1 MTPSI
6 THLLP
11 FYPLDSSTLSISDW
25 FWLGMMGLFLF
36 TIAAHQFYY
45 WLRFNPAIGFIRRQ
59 IKELTFENAASKRE
73 QLFTQAEKSK
83 KPGASLW
90 LEFDESLVT
99 TPEKDRVYNTLDA
112 EHFFNGQSLAYG
124 ITSSRLLASAPAFL
138 TAIGVLGTFVGLT
151 MGLRELQIN
160 DADADALQA
169 GISAMIN
176 GAAIAFMTS
185 VWGVFLSLIANL
197 AEKIVERHALRKIYA
212 LQHRIDRIF
221 ERLPAE
227 KTLMEIAGH
236 SKASTRALDEL
247 AEKIGS
253 QLQETVESMSNDMQ
267 QAMTDALNNVM
278 GPAMQSLVEGSQDQ
292 SSKALAGLVENFTE
306 SLQDA
311 GKAQGTQL
319 SSAATEVGEAV
330 SAMSHKMDQ
339 VFTRLAEQQ
348 DNSQALVSRSNE
360 QFGDQLSQ
368 QKEDAEKRQV
378 EMENRFNI
386 LMEKL
391 DQRLSNQFSNAA
403 EQDHERQQQFET
415 LMTQLAEHQETT
427 LIQQTTAAEKREQ
440 DRQDAATAHESE
452 VQARFDSQLETL
464 VTAQQELMQAVS
476 DGMLSVQRQMIQL
489 TKQHEGLTES
499 LSEVSEGA
507 QRSSQNMQ
515 NSATQLGTL
524 STNLKGATEMLD
536 QRVGETTGEL
546 EKMTEH
552 GQQMTELLFQQAEQL
567 SPLRDSMVKTTRELT
582 DAAATARNGF
592 SELGEHQ
599 KKFLEGVSNEF
610 DNLGNS
616 LTSNVEKIE
625 SQAESWLT
633 SYSSKVN
640 DQVNVRMEEWN
651 KNTLEFSNQMQRTV
665 EALSSIIDDLE
676 NRE

>member
-311 GKAQGTQL
+311 GQAQGAQL

-330 SAMSHKMDQ
+330 SAMSSQMDQ
-339 VFTRLAEQQ
+339 VFTRLTEQQ
-348 DNSQALVSRSNE
+348 DSSQALVSRSNE
-360 QFGDQLSQ
+360 QFSEQLTQ
-368 QKEDAEKRQV
+368 QREDAEKRQA
-378 EMENRFNI
+378 EMENRFNK

-391 DQRLSNQFSNAA
+391 DQRLNDQFSNAA
-403 EQDHERQQQFET
+403 EQDSARQNQFEK
-415 LMTQLAEHQETT
+415 LIAQMAEHQQNELT
-427 LIQQTTAAEKREQ
+427 QQSAAAEQRE
-440 DRQDAATAHESE
+440 RARSDAATEHERE
-452 VQARFDSQLETL
+452 LQARFDSQLETL
-464 VTAQQELMQAVS
+464 VNAQQDLMQSVS
-476 DGMLSVQRQMIQL
+476 DGMLSVQRQMTQL
-489 TKQHEGLTES
+489 TDQHQSLTES
-499 LSEVSEGA
+499 LSGVSEGA
-507 QRSSQNMQ
+507 QRSSQHMQ

-524 STNLKGATEMLD
+524 STNLKGATEVLD
-536 QRVGETTGEL
+536 QRVGETTNQL
-546 EKMTEH
+546 DKLTEH
-552 GQQMTELLFQQAEQL
+552 GQQMTELLFEQSEQL
-567 SPLRDSMVKTTRELT
+567 TPLRESIAQTTRELT
-582 DAAATARNGF
+582 DAATNARHGF
-592 SELGEHQ
+592 SEMGDQQ
-599 KKFLEGVSNEF
+599 KIFLEGVSEEF
-610 DNLGNS
+610 NS
-616 LTSNVEKIE
+616 LGHSLTRNVEDIE
-625 SQAESWLT
+625 GQAEKWL
-633 SYSSKVN
+633 SNYSEQVSKQVN
-640 DQVNVRMEEWN
+640 DRMEEWN
-651 KNTLEFSNQMQRTV
+651 NNTREFANQMLRTV

>member
-25 FWLGMMGLFLF
+25 FWLGMMGLFTF
-36 TIAAHQFYY
+36 TMIAHQFYY
-45 WLRFNPAIGFIRRQ
+45 WVRFKPALRFIKNQ
-59 IKELTFENAASKRE
+59 INSLTAENVASKRE
-73 QLFTQAEKSK
+73 QLFVQAKEKANL
-83 KPGASLW
+83 GAALW

-99 TPEKDRVYNTLDA
+99 TPEKDYVYNTLDA
-112 EHFFNGQSLAYG
+112 EHFFNGHSLAYG

-151 MGLRELQIN
+151 MGLRALQIN

-185 VWGVFLSLIANL
+185 VWGVFLSLVANL

-212 LQHRIDRIF
+212 LQHRIDRLF

-236 SKASTRALDEL
+236 GKASTQALDEL

-253 QLQETVESMSNDMQ
+253 QLQETVEGMTSDMQ

-330 SAMSHKMDQ
+330 SAMSHQMDQ

-348 DNSQALVSRSNE
+348 DNSQAMVSRSNE
-360 QFGDQLSQ
+360 QFSDQLSQ

-391 DQRLSNQFSNAA
+391 DQRLSDQFSNAA
-403 EQDHERQQQFET
+403 EQDSARQSRFET
-415 LMTQLAEHQETT
+415 AMTQLAEHQKNE
-427 LIQQTTAAEKREQ
+427 LAQQSAASEQREQ
-440 DRQDAATAHESE
+440 TRNDAAIAHERE
-452 VQARFDSQLETL
+452 VKARFDSQLETL
-464 VTAQQELMQAVS
+464 VGAQQELMQAVS
-476 DGMLSVQRQMIQL
+476 DGMLNVQHQMTQL
-489 TKQHEGLTES
+489 TQQHQVLTES
-499 LSEVSEGA
+499 LSGVSEGA

-536 QRVGETTGEL
+536 QRVGKTTSQLDEL
-546 EKMTEH
+546 TAH

-567 SPLRDSMVKTTRELT
+567 SPLRDSMVQTTRELT
-582 DAAATARNGF
+582 DAATTARHGF
-592 SELGEHQ
+592 SELGEQ
-599 KKFLEGVSNEF
+599 QTKFLEGVGNEF
-610 DNLGNS
+610 DALGKS
-616 LTSNVEKIE
+616 LTSNIEGVE
-625 SQAESWLT
+625 SQAETWLRN
-633 SYSSKVN
+633 YSQQVS
-640 DQVNVRMEEWN
+640 DQVNSRMEEWN
-651 KNTLEFSNQMQRTV
+651 KNTLEFADQMQRTV
-665 EALSSIIDDLE
+665 GILSSIVDDLE
-676 NRE
+676 QRT